1 MAELIEKA
9 GLPKLEIED
18 AGGCVTVRFWPPLRE
33 ERKITQ
39 RQREVLAIL
48 EQSSTTGLALR
59 EILSRLGGGATERQ
73 VRADLEILRRIGL
86 AVVGGRGRGARW
98 KCL

>member
-1 MAELIEKA
+1 M
-9 GLPKLEIED
+9 LPEQV
-18 AGGCVTVRFWPPLRE
+18 AAWAAAGCVTVRFRPRQYEPPLRV
-33 ERKITQ
+33 EREITQ
-39 RQREVLAIL
+39 RQREVLATL

-59 EILSRLGGGATERQ
+59 EILSRLGGRATERQ
-73 VRADLEILRRIGL
+73 VRADLEILQTLGL